1 MSKFS
6 FKINKNNPAH
16 LFRVGTITTPHGQ
29 IKTPAFIAVGTKAT
43 LKALTVDQVKDTG
56 AQALLANAYHL
67 YLQPGTEVIK
77 KAGGI
82 GRFMNWDRPTF
93 TDSGGF
99 QVLSLGN
106 NLKKTL
112 ALEVIDHDIND
123 VIAKKG
129 NRLAKVND
137 EGVYFKSHI
146 DGGQHI
152 FTPEISMQ
160 VQHDIGAD
168 IIFAFDECTSIMHPK
183 KYQKVA
189 LERTHK
195 WALRCLAKHQELN
208 QNDNQ
213 NQALYGV
220 IQGANYEDLRREAAS
235 YMAQLEFDGYGI
247 GGAIQKSELAQMLQW
262 VNELLPPHKPR
273 HLLGLS
279 EPDDIFIGIEN
290 GIDTFDCVAPA
301 RIARNA
307 SLYTPNGKIIIR
319 KNLYSADFDPPVKD
333 CGCYTCQNYSR
344 AYLNHL
350 FRSKERLAATL
361 ATIHNEY
368 FIIHLVEQIRE
379 SIINDNFF
387 EFKKSWLAKYYT
399 TG

>member
-1 MSKFS
+1 
-6 FKINKNNPAH
+6 
-16 LFRVGTITTPHGQ
+16 
-29 IKTPAFIAVGTKAT
+29 
-43 LKALTVDQVKDTG
+43 
-56 AQALLANAYHL
+56 
-67 YLQPGTEVIK
+67 
-77 KAGGI
+77 
-82 GRFMNWDRPTF
+82 
-93 TDSGGF
+93 
-99 QVLSLGN
+99 
-106 NLKKTL
+106 
-112 ALEVIDHDIND
+112 
-123 VIAKKG
+123 
-129 NRLAKVND
+129 
-137 EGVYFKSHI
+137 
-146 DGGQHI
+146 
-152 FTPEISMQ
+152 
-160 VQHDIGAD
+160 
-168 IIFAFDECTSIMHPK
+168 
-183 KYQKVA
+183 
-189 LERTHK
+189 
-195 WALRCLAKHQELN
+195 
-208 QNDNQ
+208 
-213 NQALYGV
+213 
-220 IQGANYEDLRREAAS
+220 
-235 YMAQLEFDGYGI
+235 
-247 GGAIQKSELAQMLQW
+247 KSELAQMLQW